1 MKTKLLALKDKLWAK
16 NWLRDLLSSG
26 IFFCMMVGLDGVL
39 RFIYQEAGMT
49 PPDSDIPWTFTLA
62 WAFLITSL
70 VRLFPARGQK
80 AAMGIFGALFQVLYL
95 TNALLFRARGTFF
108 SFSALI
114 FAADGFRFL
123 DPSYLRVRKLVW
135 VGLLCGVLSTAL
147 AVWLVP
153 PVKRSLKGRGAA
165 LLAIVLSVAAINLNR
180 EKNLTD
186 RLAIHFDMYQASLL
200 YDDFSN
206 PNECLPL
213 AGMYQY
219 TFRDFCITYGIYDKL
234 GRASHGEV
242 VQKLDRWYAGKT
254 PDPDNEWTGRF
265 RGKNVFLIQL
275 EAIDTWMLCE
285 EFMPNLYRIQQE
297 SLDFTQ
303 SFTPLYL
310 DAGTFNTEMIVN
322 TGLVSPFTGSTSSM
336 YSRNEYPDTLARLL
350 TAEGYT
356 ANSFHRSSGA
366 VYNRAEVHENWGYAH
381 YYSGTEMEIPS
392 EEMDF
397 DSALMEAY
405 DIMTAQPPFLNLV
418 ITYSGHGP
426 YQDSPVSARYFD
438 YAAQRLPAGADEMLI
453 HAFAHAYETDRFIGK
468 FYDRLEADGL
478 LEDTVLVF
486 YSDHYNY
493 YTMSD
498 GLVMAQK
505 GVDDKNMMTR
515 TPFFIYE
522 KNTLPMKIDKAIS
535 QMDILPTL
543 VNLLGLDND
552 GTHYVGND
560 IFSPNGGYAVFADY
574 SWYDGQ
580 TYWNALGDEA
590 PTEEIKARN
599 EELRERL
606 EMSWDTMRVNY
617 FGK

>member
-1 MKTKLLALKDKLWAK
+1 LKRKLLELKDKLWAK

-26 IFFCMMVGLDGVL
+26 IFFCMMVGLDGGL
-39 RFIYQEAGMT
+39 RFIYQGT
-49 PPDSDIPWTFTLA
+49 GITLFHSVIPWIFTLA
-62 WAFLITSL
+62 WAFLITFL
-70 VRLFPARGQK
+70 VRLFPSRGQK

-123 DPSYLRVRKLVW
+123 DPSYLQVRKLVW
-135 VGLLCGVLSTAL
+135 IGLLCGVLSTAL

-165 LLAIVLSVAAINLNR
+165 LLGIVLCVAAINLNR
-180 EKNLTD
+180 EKHLTD
-186 RLAIHFDMYQASLL
+186 RLAIHFDMYQVSLL

-242 VQKLDRWYAGKT
+242 VKKLDQWYTGKT

-265 RGKNVFLIQL
+265 QGKNVFLIQL
-275 EAIDTWMLCE
+275 EAIDTWMLDE

-336 YSRNEYPDTLARLL
+336 YSRNAYPDSLARLL

-381 YYSGTEMEIPS
+381 YYSGTEMEIPR

-397 DSALMEAY
+397 DSSLMEAY
-405 DIMTAQPPFLNLV
+405 DIMTAQTPFLNLI

-438 YAAQRLPAGADEMLI
+438 YAAQRLPADADEMLI

-505 GVDDKNMMTR
+505 GVDDKNMITR

-522 KNTLPMKIDKAIS
+522 KNTPPMKIDKAIS

-552 GTHYVGND
+552 GAHYVGND
-560 IFSPNGGYAVFADY
+560 IFSPNGGYAIFADY